1 VYGDSH
7 ISWCGCYIVGRVNR
21 SHEEAAPVDDFS
33 ENKWDSDGAG
43 RACLGDEDLTSV
55 SNT

>member
-1 VYGDSH
+1 MYGDSH

-55 SNT
+55 